1 MKKGTRKKTAAGAS
15 NGSSGDAHTK
25 ERACACGCGERFTPS
40 ERFRGNAHSVG
51 QIYARR
57 ACATRAAQRKL
68 RARARIGTL
77 RGAKAS

>member
-1 MKKGTRKKTAAGAS
+1 MKKGVKKKTAAGAS
-15 NGSSGDAHTK
+15 NGSGGDSK
-25 ERACACGCGERFTPS
+25 EKLCACGCGERFTPS